1 MNKAVTSR
9 EAILCAGRELV
20 VEVGLQGLNIRD
32 VAKRCGVSVGSIY
45 NYFPAKSDLTLAT
58 IESVWREIMQDLT
71 FPADGDFIGS
81 VRALFLSIQKG
92 SERFP
97 GFLSSHSVSI
107 LAQDKSRGRESMT
120 TYFSRIRQTF
130 LAIMDSDRGV
140 REDAFS
146 ERLTR
151 ADFWDFVMRNIV
163 TLLIQK
169 ADSCDILLEIIRRSI
184 Y

>member
-1 MNKAVTSR
+1 M
-9 EAILCAGRELV
+9 
-20 VEVGLQGLNIRD
+20 
-32 VAKRCGVSVGSIY
+32 
-45 NYFPAKSDLTLAT
+45 
-58 IESVWREIMQDLT
+58 
-71 FPADGDFIGS
+71 
-81 VRALFLSIQKG
+81 
-92 SERFP
+92 
-97 GFLSSHSVSI
+97 SI

-120 TYFSRIRQTF
+120 TYFSRIRQIF

-169 ADSCDILLEIIRRSI
+169 ADSCEILLEIIRRSI